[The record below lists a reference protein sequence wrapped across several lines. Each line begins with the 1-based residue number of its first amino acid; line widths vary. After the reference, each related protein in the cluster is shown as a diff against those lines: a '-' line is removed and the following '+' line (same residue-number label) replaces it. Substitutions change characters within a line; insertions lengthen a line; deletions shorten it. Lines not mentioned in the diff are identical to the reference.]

1 MDMNS
6 REIEVQLLDRE
17 LPTKVTVNNGWTAEY
32 VSRMVAGKILGI
44 KAIALEVNYSI
55 VVMYKKFGRIL
66 YGNTCSVI

>member
-44 KAIALEVNYSI
+44 KAIALEVKYSI
-55 VVMYKKFGRIL
+55 VVTYKKFCRMVSMGIHI
-66 YGNTCSVI
+66 V